1 MLGEN
6 KRCVGVGVSGV
17 LGYLQSFQPSHF
29 LFCCSLF
36 SLSKEELETAFP
48 GSFSLY
54 GLRLESHNK

>member
-6 KRCVGVGVSGV
+6 KRCVGVGLSGV
-17 LGYLQSFQPSHF
+17 LGYLQSFQSSHL

-36 SLSKEELETAFP
+36 SLSKELETAFP

-54 GLRLESHNK
+54 GLSLESHNK